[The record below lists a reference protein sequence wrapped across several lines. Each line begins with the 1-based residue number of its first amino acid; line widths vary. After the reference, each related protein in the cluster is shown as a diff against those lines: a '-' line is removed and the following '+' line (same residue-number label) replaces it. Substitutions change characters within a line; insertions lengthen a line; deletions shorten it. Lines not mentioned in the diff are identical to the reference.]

1 LNQLWLSLVISKHAA
16 HKQRNEKGNRM
27 IVCVCHNVSDRKI
40 RQAVDQGASSMLDL
54 RKQLS
59 VGTCCGKC
67 HSYAKDVLR
76 NALDTSSQTVSF
88 QLAIA
93 A

>member
-1 LNQLWLSLVISKHAA
+1 
-16 HKQRNEKGNRM
+16 M

-40 RQAVDQGASSMLDL
+40 QAAVEQGMSTMREMREELL
-54 RKQLS
+54 

-67 HSYAKDVLR
+67 HSCAKQVLR
-76 NALDTSSQTVSF
+76 ENLEKRESEKVTFFANAL
-88 QLAIA
+88 A

>member
-1 LNQLWLSLVISKHAA
+1 
-16 HKQRNEKGNRM
+16 M

-40 RQAVDQGASSMLDL
+40 RAAVDQGVTSMRGL
-54 RKQLS
+54 REELL

-67 HSYAKDVLR
+67 HSCAKQVLKEH
-76 NALDTSSQTVSF
+76 LDQQAETAPAF
-88 QLAIA
+88 FAGAIA

>member
-1 LNQLWLSLVISKHAA
+1 
-16 HKQRNEKGNRM
+16 M

-40 RQAVDQGASSMLDL
+40 RAAVDEGLSTMREL
-54 RKQLS
+54 RSDMQ

-67 HSYAKDVLR
+67 HGCAKEVLR
-76 NALDTSSQTVSF
+76 KCLDEKEASATMFFQGAL
-88 QLAIA
+88 A